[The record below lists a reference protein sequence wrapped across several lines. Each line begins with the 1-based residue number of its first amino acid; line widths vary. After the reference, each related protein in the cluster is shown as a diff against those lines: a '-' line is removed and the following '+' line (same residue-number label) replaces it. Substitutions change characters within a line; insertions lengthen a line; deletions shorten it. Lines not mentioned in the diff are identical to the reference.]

1 MGGPGSGSYFR
12 SHKKATT
19 DDLIQLDVREWRQAL
34 FRSNFHFSR
43 SWSIGVDKRFQ
54 LSIVGAG
61 EILWLRY
68 SLESLGR
75 HPDKKE
81 VEVNVRLA
89 FTPCNFGGE
98 RPWFLCP
105 NLLCPRQRVAK
116 LYFGASGFLC
126 RNCYQL
132 TYPSQ
137 QGGPEDRALRQLHK
151 INTRLGMADG
161 LPDSALPQRP
171 KRMRKKTYALLEEK
185 RQKNLQRLG
194 AAAQQLSSG
203 FDPARPRSTKG

>member
-1 MGGPGSGSYFR
+1 MGGTGSGSYFGWQ
-12 SHKKATT
+12 KKATT
-19 DDLIQLDVREWRQAL
+19 DDLIQIDVREWNQAL
-34 FRSNFHFSR
+34 LRSNFHFSR
-43 SWSIGVDKRFQ
+43 SWQISGEQRFR
-54 LSIVGAG
+54 LSIEGAG

-68 SLESLGR
+68 TSESLGQ
-75 HPDKKE
+75 PDKKG
-81 VEVNVRLA
+81 EVNVHLA

-98 RPWFLCP
+98 RPWLLCP

-151 INTRLGMADG
+151 INTRLGMAGG

-171 KRMRKKTYALLEEK
+171 KRMRKRTYALLEEK
-185 RQKNLQRLG
+185 RQKNLQRLRS
-194 AAAQQLSSG
+194 AAQRLSSG
-203 FDPARPRSTKG
+203 SDPARERATKG